1 MMNKE
6 EAVLQVRDLLLRY
19 GNGCEYCRSRS
30 RWKRTA
36 VPAAVLSGAVRNV
49 SFDVYPGEVLGIV
62 GESGSGK
69 SSVMKSLYFDH
80 EVTGGSAFLKQYQ
93 DGKVNIFGASSQQ
106 RRYIKNHLM
115 GMVYQ
120 NPLLGLRMDYSSA
133 ANVAEKIIA
142 AGNRNVAFMDGRT
155 VELLEAVEILTSR
168 RAEPPRNFSG
178 GMQQRVQIS
187 KALANNPGLLLLDE
201 VTTGLDLSVQAK
213 VLDLIRKIRS
223 RYNISIILVSHD
235 LAVIRMLADRT
246 MVMLDGQVVESGLTD
261 QILEDPAACLY
272 TAAGTLIALTAAL
285 PRERTTMKTA
295 IYNGKLITPAEVLE
309 NKVLVLENDRIIDI
323 LAEDVIDLGQYDEK
337 IDAHGRYVCPGFIVL
352 NSDKIEQII
361 AAASYQRDGSRWD

>member
-19 GNGCEYCRSRS
+19 GNGCGTV
-30 RWKRTA
+30 W
-36 VPAAVLSGAVRNV
+36 AVRNV

-261 QILEDPAACLY
+261 QILEDPQHAY
-272 TAAGTLIALTAAL
+272 TQQ
-285 PRERTTMKTA
+285 
-295 IYNGKLITPAEVLE
+295 
-309 NKVLVLENDRIIDI
+309 LVHSL
-323 LAEDVIDLGQYDEK
+323 L
-337 IDAHGRYVCPGFIVL
+337 
-352 NSDKIEQII
+352 
-361 AAASYQRDGSRWD
+361 